1 MTASNSNAT
10 WGHWFDANG
19 NVVAWGDNAMVC
31 CEYNTEDKF
40 FNVMQFPKHLID
52 GQKVKVIEGLKYGE
66 KRVAVVIT
74 VMAHGAEEITAPIVS
89 TQKVSIDVNPAST
102 YDMNNVK
109 FDVSKVMADWGF
121 LPWKRQ
127 NMLV

>member
-89 TQKVSIDVNPAST
+89 TQ
-102 YDMNNVK
+102 
-109 FDVSKVMADWGF
+109 
-121 LPWKRQ
+121 R
-127 NMLV
+127 